1 MAFLLGL
8 TLLTGLAPA
17 AHAHSDLVSSTPENG
32 ATLAAMPES
41 VTLVFN
47 EEIDPNFA
55 QAVVSDAK
63 DIARPQTP
71 GVKGATL
78 TVPIPAEVPDGAVEV
93 RYRIV
98 SKDGH
103 PVAGT
108 LAFTAGPPAATGS
121 TTDTAM
127 PVAPGTASDGT
138 QTPAPR
144 ATTQPSVPER
154 EEAANTWMYALTGV
168 AVLLVAAVGAAIF
181 FMTRHRH

>member
-32 ATLAAMPES
+32 ATLAAMPDT

-63 DIARPQTP
+63 DIARPQKP
-71 GVKGATL
+71 GVIGATL

-108 LAFTAGPPAATGS
+108 LAFTAGTPATSAATTSGAQQPAD
-121 TTDTAM
+121 TT
-127 PVAPGTASDGT
+127 PGTT
-138 QTPAPR
+138 QTFAPSATAPAS
-144 ATTQPSVPER
+144 AR

-168 AVLLVAAVGAAIF
+168 AVLLVVAVGAAIYV
-181 FMTRHRH
+181 MTRRRH